1 MGNVKKS
8 YEQNNKTADFYR
20 LTDKIERRVCQR
32 SYLLL
37 WMMSIRINN
46 NPSSWSGF
54 TWQHS
59 LSISTQSIGNDRF
72 YSKYYRSSASNV
84 ICCDFIPKWIE
95 KHDAIGVNWIHEN
108 CWIEE
113 MWPSQWYETRN
124 GVFFHYLIEFIS
136 IMEVTEIE
144 SDYNQSE
151 NGKTSLL
158 TVCAFFLF
166 SPSRQVTGSSLDF
179 LESLSREWL

>member
-72 YSKYYRSSASNV
+72 YSKHYRSSAYNV
-84 ICCDFIPKWIE
+84 IYCDFIPKWIE
-95 KHDAIGVNWIHEN
+95 KYDAIGVNWIHEN

-113 MWPSQWYETRN
+113 MWPSQWHETRN
-124 GVFFHYLIEFIS
+124 GFFSSIS
-136 IMEVTEIE
+136 LFNWIYI
-144 SDYNQSE
+144 YNGGDWDRIRLQSKWKRK
-151 NGKTSLL
+151 NIIVNRVRFFSIL
-158 TVCAFFLF
+158 AFSSSHWKF
-166 SPSRQVTGSSLDF
+166 TGFPWISF
-179 LESLSREWL
+179 